1 MQAKLKLYDD
11 AIASFVKQRNNED
24 NPKNENAMASA
35 YDAKGMHR
43 EAEQARQVAKQLQN
57 H

>member
-11 AIASFVKQRNNED
+11 AIVAFVKQRNNED
-24 NPKNENAMASA
+24 NPKNENALASA
-35 YDAKGMHR
+35 YDAKGMRR
-43 EAEQARQVAKQLQN
+43 EAEEARQLAKQLQN